1 METIPKRDLLHLT
14 NDTFTKSILADN
26 GNFNL

>member
-14 NDTFTKSILADN
+14 NDTFTKSILSDN
-26 GNFNL
+26 GNIK